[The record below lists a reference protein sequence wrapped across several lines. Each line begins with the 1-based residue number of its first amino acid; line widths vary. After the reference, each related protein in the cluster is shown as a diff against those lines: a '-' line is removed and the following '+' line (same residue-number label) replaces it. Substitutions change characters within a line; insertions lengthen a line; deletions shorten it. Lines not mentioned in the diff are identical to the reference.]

1 MNLSD
6 LVSSTPARWGL
17 PITIL
22 VSVFG
27 AFKTIEGNSSKQ
39 MKIDLSQFIKSAKYE
54 DYLGV
59 LPDAIQDGFD
69 KLMGTRHLS
78 KKSLKRSF
86 LFSVIATAAAILFS
100 VIYNHK
106 DISVALANYPEA
118 IKNVQDTLAKN
129 PSFARPAE
137 FVGRLKNA
145 RNIVIA
151 LPIIW
156 VFWCFVPDFI
166 ALLKTRIVLLV
177 LKHSA
182 PRISSLLVVFFV
194 DILLSVISF
203 VMSTVLFQVILGY
216 AFYWYNYGF
225 DFSITS
231 FFIYSGMLF
240 TFEFSIFVLSGAILF
255 SIPMANLFWASALP
269 SIWLWTYIFSALL
282 ARFLLRSKP
291 LLRSL
296 VYFLD
301 FDEKP
306 VSSLGILA
314 GGVAALACLVFLII
328 MEAIRHT

>member
-6 LVSSTPARWGL
+6 LVSSAPARWSL

-22 VSVFG
+22 VFVFG
-27 AFKTIEGNSSKQ
+27 AFKALEGNSSKQ
-39 MKIDLSQFIKSAKYE
+39 MKADLSQFIKSAKYE

-59 LPDAIQDGFD
+59 LPDAIQGSFD

-86 LFSVIATAAAILFS
+86 LFSVTATAVAILFS
-100 VIYNHK
+100 VVYNYK
-106 DISVALANYPEA
+106 DISVVLDSYPEA
-118 IKNVQDTLAKN
+118 IKKMQDTLAKN
-129 PSFARPAE
+129 PSFTRPAE
-137 FVGRLKNA
+137 FVGRLKDV
-145 RNIVIA
+145 RNVVIA

-156 VFWCFVPDFI
+156 IFWCFVPDFI

-182 PRISSLLVVFFV
+182 PRNSSLLVVFSV
-194 DILLSVISF
+194 DALLSIISF
-203 VMSTVLFQVILGY
+203 VMSVVLFQVILGY
-216 AFYWYNYGF
+216 TFYWYNYGF
-225 DFSITS
+225 EFSVAS
-231 FFIYSGMLF
+231 FLIYSGLLF
-240 TFEFSIFVLSGAILF
+240 TFEFAIFVSSGAILF
-255 SIPMANLFWASALP
+255 SIPVANLFWASTLP

-314 GGVAALACLVFLII
+314 GGVAALACLIFLII
-328 MEAIRHT
+328 MEVIRHA